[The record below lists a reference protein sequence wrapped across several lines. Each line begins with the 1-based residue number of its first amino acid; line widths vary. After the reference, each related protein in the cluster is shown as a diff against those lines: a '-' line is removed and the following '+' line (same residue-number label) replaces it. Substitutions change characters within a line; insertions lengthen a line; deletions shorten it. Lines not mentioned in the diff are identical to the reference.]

1 MHFSLSFPIY
11 HCTMQGCNIKWQK
24 DKKKNIVRNYILTIF
39 GKWVHTYLNKW
50 INYHITYVTL
60 AKIDFSKV
68 HDFVEKCTLR
78 ICLNAHCAHKLV
90 TLAIHC
96 KLFKT
101 KIHSLTPSWRQKVNK
116 FCNCVFK
123 MASFGNCWI
132 SNFFLFF
139 LHAYL
144 PLYVIT
150 YCFRYW
156 ENCLFI
162 GKFSLKID
170 IGRAWKHKCQKD

>member
-24 DKKKNIVRNYILTIF
+24 DKKNIVRNYILTIF

-90 TLAIHC
+90 TLANHC

-116 FCNCVFK
+116 FGIVYSK
-123 MASFGNCWI
+123 WQALAIVGYLT
-132 SNFFLFF
+132 FFFF
-139 LHAYL
+139 FYMH
-144 PLYVIT
+144 I
-150 YCFRYW
+150 
-156 ENCLFI
+156 CL
-162 GKFSLKID
+162 
-170 IGRAWKHKCQKD
+170 CM

>member
-39 GKWVHTYLNKW
+39 GKWVHTYLNEW

-60 AKIDFSKV
+60 AEIDFSKV
-68 HDFVEKCTLR
+68 TITWFCKEICEKCTL
-78 ICLNAHCAHKLV
+78 HCAYKLV

-116 FCNCVFK
+116 FWNFVFK
-123 MASFGNCWI
+123 MASFGNWLMHI
-132 SNFFLFF
+132 
-139 LHAYL
+139 
-144 PLYVIT
+144 
-150 YCFRYW
+150 
-156 ENCLFI
+156 CL
-162 GKFSLKID
+162 
-170 IGRAWKHKCQKD
+170 CM